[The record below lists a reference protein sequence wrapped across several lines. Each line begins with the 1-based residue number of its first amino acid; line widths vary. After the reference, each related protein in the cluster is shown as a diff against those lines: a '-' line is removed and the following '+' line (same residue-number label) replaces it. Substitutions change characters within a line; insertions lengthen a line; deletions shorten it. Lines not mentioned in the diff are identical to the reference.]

1 MSRIK
6 ILLLAATFLLSG
18 RLALAQDSMHL
29 SMQEAIRMGIDSSKK
44 IKLSETK
51 VQEAL
56 NQYAQAKDRQLPEI
70 KATLMG
76 SEAFIPTHKIQI
88 KGMMEKPFTLPSH
101 STMYIGTLGVNEAIF
116 AGNKMRYAKESAQLL
131 QEIAKQEKA
140 HDRKGVIFNIIRA
153 YINLY
158 KIDQNLKVIEK
169 NLQDIQG
176 RLEETIKFKNQGLA
190 TKNDVLRFELQKSQ
204 ARLTQIDLQN
214 NRQVANF
221 ALVTLLGLPDQ
232 TLLKIDSIGQNNAS
246 IPPIE
251 NFIQQALQQREDL
264 QVYDVQKRLN
274 QTKVKSIKAD
284 KLPVLGAGVNTYYVN
299 PSGTFIPPAR
309 SYLVPITVGL
319 NLSWNISSL
328 YTTKNKVSEALIQR
342 QKIKVAK
349 EAATDQIKVAVNK
362 NYHAYLQS
370 LQRIKV
376 LQTAVKQAKENDRI
390 MELKYQNQLATTT
403 DRIDAQTML
412 YKSLI
417 NLGLAKADAAIS
429 WYQLLSSTGKLNT
442 TY

>member
-1 MSRIK
+1 MSTMK
-6 ILLLAATFLLSG
+6 TLFVAAISLFSG
-18 RLALAQDSMHL
+18 YHAFAQDSLHL
-29 SMQEAIRMGIDSSKK
+29 SMQQAIRMGIDSSKK
-44 IKLSETK
+44 LQLSETK
-51 VQEAL
+51 VRETI

-70 KATLMG
+70 KASLMG
-76 SEAFIPTHKIQI
+76 SEAFIPTNKIQI

-101 STMYIGTLGVNEAIF
+101 STMYIGTFGVTEAIF

-131 QEIAKQEKA
+131 QEVAKKEKA
-140 HDRKGVIFNIIRA
+140 HDREGVIIDIIRS

-169 NLQDIQG
+169 NIQDIQG
-176 RLEETIKFKNQGLA
+176 RLEETIKFKDQGLA
-190 TKNDVLRFELQKSQ
+190 TRNDVLRFELQKSQ
-204 ARLTQIDLQN
+204 AMLSRIDLQN
-214 NRQVANF
+214 NRQIANF
-221 ALVTLLGLPDQ
+221 ALITLLRLPDQ
-232 TLLKIDSIGQNNAS
+232 TILKVDSIGQNQSN
-246 IPPIE
+246 IPPVE

-264 QVYDVQKRLN
+264 QVYDTQKKLN
-274 QTKVKSIKAD
+274 QTQIKNIKAD
-284 KLPVLGAGVNTYYVN
+284 KLPVLGAGVNSYYVN

-309 SYLVPITVGL
+309 SYLFPVTIGL

-328 YTTKNKVSEALIQR
+328 YTTKNKVSEARIQR
-342 QKIKVAK
+342 QKLKVAK
-349 EAATDQIKVAVNK
+349 EAATDQVKIAVNK

-370 LQRIKV
+370 LQHIKV
-376 LQTAVKQAKENDRI
+376 LQTAVEQAKENDRI
-390 MELKYQNQLATTT
+390 MELKYRNQLATTT

-417 NLGLAKADAAIS
+417 DLGLARADAAVS